1 MLRMS
6 KMADYGTLIL
16 TTMVHEPERIQSAAG
31 IAAMIRVPVPTVSK
45 ILKILTREGLVRSLR
60 GAKGGYMLS
69 RSPTQITISHIIN
82 AMDGPIGMTECS
94 ITPGLCTQ
102 ETGCPVR
109 ANWQKVNR
117 VVLHALDQ
125 ITLDQMIQ
133 PVTETVDI
141 SALRKP
147 DPAAARRTSASA
159 VNHSMNG
166 EQP

>member
-1 MLRMS
+1 
-6 KMADYGTLIL
+6 
-16 TTMVHEPERIQSAAG
+16 
-31 IAAMIRVPVPTVSK
+31 
-45 ILKILTREGLVRSLR
+45 
-60 GAKGGYMLS
+60 MLS